1 MMTASHAALSALP
14 LAQRS
19 LPILLNA
26 AMADLD
32 LTVAMADLDL
42 TVAMAAVVATVATV
56 ETGEVGS
63 LEIVLGNDLTE
74 PLVSKLYSIE

>member
-32 LTVAMADLDL
+32 LTVAMA
-42 TVAMAAVVATVATV
+42 AVVAMVATV